1 MGDQGEPCMEMP
13 RPGKEHD
20 RLKPFAGTF
29 RAKVKMWMGPGDPMV
44 ATGMMQNTVDLD
56 GLYLKQEYKG
66 DPGEGPFPGFE
77 GRGYWG
83 YNPATQ
89 KYEGFWIDTAS
100 SQMQIETGTSD
111 NAGKVWTM
119 TGQCLDPQTGTPMTK
134 RSIVTLQDDN
144 RHKLEMYFNQ
154 GGQEFKAMEIEYNRA
169 K

>member
-1 MGDQGEPCMEMP
+1 
-13 RPGKEHD
+13 
-20 RLKPFAGTF
+20 
-29 RAKVKMWMGPGDPMV
+29 
-44 ATGMMQNTVDLD
+44 
-56 GLYLKQEYKG
+56 
-66 DPGEGPFPGFE
+66 
-77 GRGYWG
+77 
-83 YNPATQ
+83 
-89 KYEGFWIDTAS
+89 
-100 SQMQIETGTSD
+100 MQIETGTSD